1 MAAPKTTVWP
11 LDPHTAA
18 KHLILRRYLD
28 AWLPILS
35 HGGFPDIAYID
46 AFAGPGTYSKG
57 EDGSPIIA
65 LKAMLTHKTPIR
77 ARCRFHFVELK
88 PDRAVALAAAI
99 EGLLAQYGRPANIS
113 ITIHQSDFE
122 SAYVAIR
129 KDLSQ
134 AGNIPTFAFID
145 PFGWTGL
152 PFSVVHD
159 LVRRPSCEVL
169 INFMFEEINRFLAH
183 RDQVENFDRLF
194 GTEAWRECIDLSGAT
209 RNQCLRDLYAS
220 QLSGAAGA
228 AFVRYFEMRN
238 ARNATDY
245 FLFFATNR
253 LQGLMK
259 MKEAMWKVDEA
270 GQFTFSDAT
279 DSSQL
284 VMFDEPQFEMLT
296 RQVTSAFAG
305 RDAAVEEVEEFVVAH
320 TAFRETH
327 FKSQVLKAL
336 EKATPP
342 RLTVINAKQDRRR
355 GTFPPG
361 TVMRF
366 S

>member
-1 MAAPKTTVWP
+1 MAAPSSTVWP

-35 HGGFPDIAYID
+35 HGGFPEIAYVD
-46 AFAGPGTYSKG
+46 AFAGPGKYSKG

-65 LKAMLTHKTPIR
+65 LKAMLTHTTPIR
-77 ARCRFHFVELK
+77 AKCRFHFVELK
-88 PDRAVALAAAI
+88 PERAEALDAAI
-99 EGLLAQYGRPANIS
+99 KSLLEQYGHPANIS
-113 ITIHQSDFE
+113 VTIHQSDFE
-122 SAYVAIR
+122 SAYPSIR
-129 KDLSQ
+129 SDLSGS
-134 AGNIPTFAFID
+134 GNIPTFAFVD

-152 PFSVVHD
+152 PFSVVRD
-159 LVRRPSCEVL
+159 LIRRPSCEVL

-183 RDQVENFDRLF
+183 PDQVANFDLLF
-194 GTEAWRECIDLSGAT
+194 GAGIWRDCINLSGNT
-209 RNQCLRDLYAS
+209 RNQCLRDLYAR
-220 QLSGAAGA
+220 QLSGSADA

-253 LQGLMK
+253 LQGLKK

-279 DSSQL
+279 DPSQL
-284 VMFDEPQFEMLT
+284 VMFDEPQFAMLKS
-296 RQVTSAFAG
+296 QVVSAFSG
-305 RDAAVEEVEEFVVAH
+305 REASVEEVEEFVVAR

-327 FKSQVLKAL
+327 YKAQVLKML
-336 EKATPP
+336 EFATPP
-342 RLTVINAKQDRRR
+342 GLTVIRAKEGRRR
-355 GTFPPG
+355 GTFPAG
-361 TVMRF
+361 TTMRF